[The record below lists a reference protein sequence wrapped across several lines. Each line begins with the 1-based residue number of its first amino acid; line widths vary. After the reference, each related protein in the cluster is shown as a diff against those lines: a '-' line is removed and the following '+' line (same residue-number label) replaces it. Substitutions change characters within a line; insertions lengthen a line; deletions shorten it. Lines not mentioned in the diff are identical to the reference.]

1 MANITLTPSVLRA
14 LGEGVAR
21 LQDGD
26 PDDCRKADEV
36 IEALAAAGYVYG
48 TYNFVSRD
56 SVLVVSYA
64 CRQGADFGQ
73 LSASALALVCGQAEG
88 VISLNGFDYRELGLL
103 SEDQIARMA
112 KVIRVEIG

>member
-48 TYNFVSRD
+48 TYDFISRD

-73 LSASALALVCGQAEG
+73 LSAEALARVCWIAGF
-88 VISLNGFDYRELGLL
+88 SPKGFDYKELSSI
-103 SEDQIARMA
+103 SEEVLAKMA
-112 KVIRVEIG
+112 AVIRSEIK